1 MYSYLNIPWSLFIIS
16 SQFQTCHIWF
26 FRYKI
31 WSLFGKKKKFP
42 FLIICILDWLILFWN
57 FDLEFFEKR
66 ILCSVHGCFWI
77 CYLYKPC
84 HQLRSGAMHASNKS
98 LLLSRRNP
106 CPGVLRIE
114 GRVPLIQH
122 SQIGTH
128 WEWNRHV
135 WQSMENHMASLFI
148 GGIFISGEFPSRE

>member
-1 MYSYLNIPWSLFIIS
+1 MEPLW
-16 SQFQTCHIWF
+16 
-26 FRYKI
+26 
-31 WSLFGKKKKFP
+31 KKKFFFP
-42 FLIICILDWLILFWN
+42 FLKICILDWLILFWN

-122 SQIGTH
+122 SQIGTQH
-128 WEWNRHV
+128 IESEIDMFGRVWKITWLHFLLVEYLFLGNFLAENKHQVWIMVNQNR
-135 WQSMENHMASLFI
+135 LPGYDKPDF
-148 GGIFISGEFPSRE
+148 